1 MNRFWLQVGAVARKD
16 LLIEGRVGEVLYVTI
31 PFGAVALLLLPLA
44 VGTDL
49 ALLENIGAGLYWS
62 IVLLFGMMVA
72 FRQTAEEGPAQRDML
87 AMMVVDPAARFTG
100 KSIATAALL
109 GLFEAALL
117 PVVIVLY
124 DPESVGGWGWLAAA
138 AVLVAIGLAMVG
150 TLAASVTAG
159 LRTRNTLA
167 PLLVAPLS
175 LPLLVGAT
183 QVYESLTIG
192 ESPLIFLALLL
203 AVDLALAIAGV
214 ITAPAIEEAS

>member
-1 MNRFWLQVGAVARKD
+1 
-16 LLIEGRVGEVLYVTI
+16 
-31 PFGAVALLLLPLA
+31 
-44 VGTDL
+44 
-49 ALLENIGAGLYWS
+49 
-62 IVLLFGMMVA
+62 
-72 FRQTAEEGPAQRDML
+72 
-87 AMMVVDPAARFTG
+87 
-100 KSIATAALL
+100 
-109 GLFEAALL
+109 LL

-124 DPESVGGWGWLAAA
+124 DPESVGGWEWLALAA
-138 AVLVAIGLAMVG
+138 LLVAVGLAMVG

-214 ITAPAIEEAS
+214 ITAPAIEEAR